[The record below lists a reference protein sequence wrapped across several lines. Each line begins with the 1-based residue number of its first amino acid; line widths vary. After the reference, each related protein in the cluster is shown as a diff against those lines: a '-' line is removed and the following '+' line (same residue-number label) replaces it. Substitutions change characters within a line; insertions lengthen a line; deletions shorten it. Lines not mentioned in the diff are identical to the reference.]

1 MQYLGIAADEPERIK
16 RHTRPGVVL
25 PLVEI
30 GWDEA
35 YCRKWCEEN
44 DLLSPIYTNAA
55 RGGCWFCHN
64 QGVEQL
70 RLLRRDYPDLWK
82 ILLKWD
88 SDSPFTFKPDGHTVH
103 DYDLRYAME
112 DRGLIPTDRKFR
124 WAMIQDSA
132 LLSALKG
139 SDEMRLISYDC
150 EVFAYD
156 WLVVFKDKE
165 TGQRTRIWNDNEALK
180 MALSEDGIYVGFNSK
195 HYDQFIIKAI
205 AAGFTPQEVKQVND
219 YIIGGG
225 QGWDCPLLKDFY
237 FAFNNVDIKDDMQM
251 GLSLKAIEGHLGLSV
266 QESTV
271 PFDIDRPLTEEER
284 RETEFYC
291 DHDVDTAEQLIDIRK
306 DYLKNKVQIG
316 RLAGLSDVKAM
327 GMTNA
332 KLTAAMLKA
341 SKKPHDDERQYVYP
355 ENLKK
360 EYIPPE
366 VFAFFDKMYDL
377 TISDK
382 DLFSGKL
389 DFQIGDCPGVIGYGG
404 IHAAIPNYFFDEAE
418 SGNRVIRNKD
428 VASYY
433 PHLMTLCGYTSRNIP
448 SAEVFENV
456 LETRMKAKASGD
468 KATANA
474 LKLVVNT
481 TYGALLNKYNDL
493 FDPLM
498 GRSVCITGQLFLLE
512 LAQHL
517 YKDIPGLK
525 IVQLNTDGIMV
536 ECDRA
541 DLGKLDEICDE
552 WQARTGFELE
562 EDSVVKIAQ
571 KDVNNYVEVQPGGK
585 SKAKGGYLVKGIST
599 VGAFNINNSCC
610 IVATAL
616 KEFFV
621 NGTPVEETIENCD
634 DIFQFQIVAKAGAKY
649 REAYH
654 LVDGVK
660 EPVQKVNRVYAT
672 ADERYGKL
680 FKVKAEDDSTA
691 KIESLPEH
699 CIIDNDNH
707 LTIADVDKTFYI
719 EMAQK
724 RVNDF
729 KGIKPEK
736 KKSTRRTKSMATTKT
751 ETKVENVY
759 QKLIK
764 AREQFLNS
772 DVQKTGKNM
781 HLSFKYFELED
792 IVPTATRIFAT
803 LGLVGLAN
811 FTADTATLSI
821 VNTETPEEVITF
833 VAPFNQ
839 IAPIVSNAGKQATN
853 EMQALGSS
861 ITYMRR
867 YLYMIAL
874 DICESDSIDA
884 NLGKG
889 EAPAPAAET
898 PKAPPATPEQRAAVT
913 QDLTNKNG
921 NATPLQI
928 KGLKA
933 VLKKLKE
940 TDPSKEEMIAK
951 IAVQTEGFT
960 VITKTDCET
969 LIQRITAMLEGGQA

>member
-1 MQYLGIAADEPERIK
+1 MRII
-16 RHTRPGVVL
+16 T
-25 PLVEI
+25 
-30 GWDEA
+30 
-35 YCRKWCEEN
+35 
-44 DLLSPIYTNAA
+44 
-55 RGGCWFCHN
+55 
-64 QGVEQL
+64 
-70 RLLRRDYPDLWK
+70 
-82 ILLKWD
+82 
-88 SDSPFTFKPDGHTVH
+88 
-103 DYDLRYAME
+103 
-112 DRGLIPTDRKFR
+112 
-124 WAMIQDSA
+124 
-132 LLSALKG
+132 
-139 SDEMRLISYDC
+139 YDC

-156 WLVVFKDKE
+156 WLVSLKDKE
-165 TGQRTRIWNDNEALK
+165 TGQRTKIWNDNEALK
-180 MALSEDGIYVGFNSK
+180 MALSDDCIYVGFNSK

-205 AAGFTPQEVKQVND
+205 VAGFTPQEIKQVND
-219 YIIGGG
+219 FIIGGG
-225 QGWDCPLLKDFY
+225 QGWECPMLKDFY
-237 FAFNNVDIKDDMQM
+237 FAFPNVDIKDDMQM

-266 QESTV
+266 KESSV

-291 DHDVDTAEQLIDIRK
+291 DHDVDTAEKLIDIRK
-306 DYLKNKVQIG
+306 DYLKNKIHIG
-316 RLAGLSDVKAM
+316 RLAGLDDVKAM

-341 SKKPHDDERQYVYP
+341 SKKPHDDERKYVYP
-355 ENLKK
+355 ENLKR

-377 TISDK
+377 SISDK
-382 DLFSGKL
+382 EIFSGKL
-389 DFQIGDCPGVIGYGG
+389 EFQIGECPGVVGYGG
-404 IHAAIPNYFFDEAE
+404 IHAAIPNYFFEETDD
-418 SGNRVIRNKD
+418 GRVIKNKD

-512 LAQHL
+512 LAEHL
-517 YKDIPGLK
+517 YADIPGLK

-536 ECDRA
+536 ECSKS
-541 DLGKLDEICDE
+541 DLDKLNEICDE
-552 WQARTGFELE
+552 WQSRTGFELE

-616 KEFFV
+616 KEYFV
-621 NGTPVEETIENCD
+621 NGTPVEDTINQCD

-654 LVDGVK
+654 VVDGEK

-672 ADERYGKL
+672 ADQRYGKL

-691 KIESLPEH
+691 KIEMLPEH
-699 CIIDNDNH
+699 CIIDNDNQ
-707 LTIADVDKTFYI
+707 LSISDVDKSFYI
-719 EMAQK
+719 EMAKK

-729 KGIKPEK
+729 KGIKPERK
-736 KKSTRRTKSMATTKT
+736 TRRTKKMASTSKTTT
-751 ETKVENVY
+751 PSNVY
-759 QKLIK
+759 QKLMV
-764 AREQFLNS
+764 ARAKFLES

-792 IVPTATRIFAT
+792 IVPTAIRIFNE
-803 LGLVGLAN
+803 VGLIPIVN
-811 FTADTATLSI
+811 FTADVATMDI
-821 VNTETPEEVITF
+821 INTDTPEEVIRF
-833 VAPFNQ
+833 EAPFNQ

-884 NLGKG
+884 NIGKG
-889 EAPAPAAET
+889 ETPSSAA
-898 PKAPPATPEQRAAVT
+898 PKAPATPEQRQEAKAS
-913 QDLTNKNG
+913 LTDKNG
-921 NATPLQI
+921 NATQLQI
-928 KGLKA
+928 KGLKK
-933 VLKKLKE
+933 VLKQLKDK
-940 TDPSKEEMIAK
+940 DPSKEEMIAK
-951 IAVQTEGFT
+951 IAVETQGFT
-960 VITKTDCET
+960 VISKTDCEAM
-969 LIQRITAMLEGGQA
+969 IERITAMLNEGGQA

>member
-1 MQYLGIAADEPERIK
+1 
-16 RHTRPGVVL
+16 
-25 PLVEI
+25 
-30 GWDEA
+30 
-35 YCRKWCEEN
+35 
-44 DLLSPIYTNAA
+44 
-55 RGGCWFCHN
+55 
-64 QGVEQL
+64 
-70 RLLRRDYPDLWK
+70 
-82 ILLKWD
+82 
-88 SDSPFTFKPDGHTVH
+88 
-103 DYDLRYAME
+103 
-112 DRGLIPTDRKFR
+112 
-124 WAMIQDSA
+124 
-132 LLSALKG
+132 
-139 SDEMRLISYDC
+139 MRLVTYDC

-156 WLVVFKDKE
+156 WLVTLKDKE

-180 MALSEDGIYVGFNSK
+180 MALSDDCIYVGFNSK
-195 HYDQFIIKAI
+195 HYDQFIVKAI
-205 AAGFTPQEVKQVND
+205 AADFTPQEIKKVND
-219 YIIGGG
+219 FIIGGG

-251 GLSLKAIEGHLGLSV
+251 GLSLKAIEGHLGISV

-271 PFDIDRPLTEEER
+271 PFDIDRPLTEAER

-291 DHDVDTAEQLIDIRK
+291 DHDVDTAERLIDIRK
-306 DYLKNKVQIG
+306 DYLKNKVHIG

-341 SKKPHDDERQYVYP
+341 SKKPHDDERKYVYP
-355 ENLKK
+355 ENLKR

-366 VFAFFDKMYDL
+366 VFAFFDKMYDPS
-377 TISDK
+377 ISDK
-382 DLFSGKL
+382 ELFSGKL
-389 DFQIGDCPGVIGYGG
+389 EFQIGDCPGVVGYGG
-404 IHAAIPNYFFDEAE
+404 IHAAIPHYFFEETGD
-418 SGNRVIRNKD
+418 RVIRNKD

-456 LETRMKAKASGD
+456 LDTRMKAKASGD

-517 YKDIPGLK
+517 YRDIPGLK

-541 DLGKLDEICDE
+541 DLEKLDEICDE

-562 EDSVVKIAQ
+562 EDSVSKIAQ
-571 KDVNNYVEVQPGGK
+571 KDVNNYVEVQPNGK

-599 VGAFNINNSCC
+599 AGAFNINNSCC

-616 KEFFV
+616 KEYFV
-621 NGTPVEETIENCD
+621 NGIPVEETINGCD
-634 DIFQFQIVAKAGAKY
+634 DIFQFQIIAKAGAKY

-680 FKVKAEDDSTA
+680 FKVKAEDESTA
-691 KIESLPEH
+691 KIEMLPEH
-699 CIIDNDNH
+699 CIIDNDNR
-707 LTIADVDKTFYI
+707 LSITDVDKTFYI
-719 EMAQK
+719 EMAKK

-729 KGIKPEK
+729 MGVKPERK
-736 KKSTRRTKSMATTKT
+736 RRTRSMATTKT
-751 ETKVENVY
+751 TKEISKETNVY
-759 QKLIK
+759 QRLLA
-764 AREQFLNS
+764 ARAKFLEA

-781 HLSFKYFELED
+781 HLSFKYFELND
-792 IVPTATRIFAT
+792 IVPPATRIFT
-803 LGLVGLAN
+803 EVGLVGLVN
-811 FTADTATLSI
+811 FTADTATMTI
-821 VNTETPEEVITF
+821 INTDNPEETITF
-833 VAPFNQ
+833 TAPFNQ
-839 IAPIVSNAGKQATN
+839 IAPIVSNTGKQATN

-867 YLYMIAL
+867 YLYMMAL
-874 DICESDSIDA
+874 DICENDSIDA
-884 NLGKG
+884 NIGKD
-889 EAPAPAAET
+889 EDAPSPAPAT
-898 PKAPPATPEQRAAVT
+898 KKAPATPGQRKEVKET
-913 QDLTNKNG
+913 LTDTEG

-933 VLKKLKE
+933 VLKKLRE
-940 TDPSKEEMIAK
+940 ADPSKEEMIAN

-960 VITKTDCET
+960 VISKSDCEE
-969 LIQRITAMLEGGQA
+969 LINRINEMIGEGGEE

>member
-1 MQYLGIAADEPERIK
+1 
-16 RHTRPGVVL
+16 
-25 PLVEI
+25 
-30 GWDEA
+30 
-35 YCRKWCEEN
+35 
-44 DLLSPIYTNAA
+44 
-55 RGGCWFCHN
+55 
-64 QGVEQL
+64 
-70 RLLRRDYPDLWK
+70 
-82 ILLKWD
+82 
-88 SDSPFTFKPDGHTVH
+88 
-103 DYDLRYAME
+103 
-112 DRGLIPTDRKFR
+112 
-124 WAMIQDSA
+124 
-132 LLSALKG
+132 
-139 SDEMRLISYDC
+139 MRLVTYDC

-156 WLVVFKDKE
+156 WLVTLKDKE
-165 TGQRTRIWNDNEALK
+165 TGVYTCIWNDNEALK
-180 MALSEDGIYVGFNSK
+180 MALSDDCIYVGFNSK
-195 HYDQFIIKAI
+195 HYDQFIVKAI
-205 AAGFTPQEVKQVND
+205 AADFSPQEIKQVND
-219 YIIGGG
+219 FIIGGG

-237 FAFNNVDIKDDMQM
+237 FAFSNVDIKDDMQM

-266 QESTV
+266 KESSI

-284 RETEFYC
+284 RETEHYC
-291 DHDVDTAEQLIDIRK
+291 KHDVDTAEKLIDIRK

-316 RLAGLSDVKAM
+316 RLAGLSDVRAM

-341 SKKPHDDERQYVYP
+341 SKKPHNDERKYVYP
-355 ENLKK
+355 EKLKR

-366 VFAFFDKMYDL
+366 VFAFFNKMYDPS
-377 TISDK
+377 ISDK
-382 DLFSGKL
+382 ELFSGKL
-389 DFQIGDCPGVIGYGG
+389 EFKIGDCPGVVGYGG
-404 IHAAIPNYFFDEAE
+404 IHAAIPNYFFEE
-418 SGNRVIRNKD
+418 TGSRVIRNKD

-448 SAEVFENV
+448 SAEVFVNV
-456 LETRMKAKASGD
+456 LETRMRAKASGD

-512 LAQHL
+512 LAEHL
-517 YKDIPGLK
+517 YADIPGLK

-536 ECDRA
+536 ECDKA
-541 DLGKLDEICDE
+541 DLDKLNEICDE
-552 WQARTGFELE
+552 WQSRTGFELE

-571 KDVNNYVEVQPGGK
+571 KDVNNYVEVQPRGK

-616 KEFFV
+616 KEYFV
-621 NGTPVEETIENCD
+621 NGVPVEDTINGCD

-654 LVDGVK
+654 IVDGVK

-691 KIESLPEH
+691 KIEMLPEH

-707 LTIADVDKTFYI
+707 LSISDVDKTFYI
-719 EMAQK
+719 EMAKK

-729 KGIKPEK
+729 MGIKPERK
-736 KKSTRRTKSMATTKT
+736 RRTKKMATATKAT
-751 ETKVENVY
+751 NVY
-759 QKLIK
+759 QKLLT
-764 AREQFLNS
+764 ARAKFLEA

-781 HLSFKYFELED
+781 HLSFKYFELDD
-792 IVPTATRIFAT
+792 IVPSAIRIFNE
-803 LGLVGLAN
+803 VGLIPIVN
-811 FTADTATLSI
+811 FTSDTATMTI
-821 VNTETPEEVITF
+821 INTDNPEDTVTF
-833 VAPFNQ
+833 TAPFNQ

-867 YLYMIAL
+867 YLYMMVL

-889 EAPAPAAET
+889 EAPSAPAEK
-898 PKAPPATPEQRAAVT
+898 KAPATPEQRAEVK
-913 QDLTNKNG
+913 QNLTAKDG
-921 NATPLQI
+921 NATALQI

-933 VLKKLKE
+933 VLKKLRE
-940 TDPSKEEMIAK
+940 ADPTKEEMIAN
-951 IAVQTEGFT
+951 IAVQTNGFT
-960 VITKTDCET
+960 VISKTDCEE
-969 LIQRITAMLEGGQA
+969 LINRINEMLEGGQE